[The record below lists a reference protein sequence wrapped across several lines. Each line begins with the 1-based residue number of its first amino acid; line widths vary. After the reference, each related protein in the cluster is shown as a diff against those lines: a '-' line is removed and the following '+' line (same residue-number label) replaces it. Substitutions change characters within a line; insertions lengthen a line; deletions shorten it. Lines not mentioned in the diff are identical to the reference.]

1 MTIVTESAPIEI
13 EEEGVEFTSE
23 LFDCN
28 QEEHSPAKV
37 FLFQFVVY
45 FSLIRPIQLNV
56 THGNKNTLAGE
67 CSS

>member
-28 QEEHSPAKV
+28 QEEHSPDV
-37 FLFQFVVY
+37 SQM
-45 FSLIRPIQLNV
+45 SSNV
-56 THGNKNTLAGE
+56 SVE
-67 CSS
+67 SSELLSDDLS

>member
-37 FLFQFVVY
+37 FCC
-45 FSLIRPIQLNV
+45 PCV
-56 THGNKNTLAGE
+56 TFYLVERKI
-67 CSS
+67 SSNFEGTSRDF

>member
-37 FLFQFVVY
+37 FLFPCVTFSWSKEKYQIFV
-45 FSLIRPIQLNV
+45 
-56 THGNKNTLAGE
+56 KE
-67 CSS
+67 